1 MKGSVGKLT
10 YVLSLDLGTSG
21 LKGLLVD
28 QSGTVVETAT
38 ADYQLLTPNRGYSEQ
53 DPDEWFQ
60 ASKKVIK
67 ELIKLVPEAASQIE
81 GISFSGQMHSLVLL
95 DKEGSPLRNAI
106 LWNDVR
112 TTTQCE
118 RITEQLGVEL
128 IQVTKNKALEGFT
141 LPKILW
147 VQENEPGIWKK
158 TAQFL
163 LPKDYLRYKLTGVYH
178 MDYSDAAGT
187 LLLDLS
193 KKEWSPSILEQFDI
207 DPSVCPPLVN
217 STDQVGVLDSKVGQE
232 LGIENEIPVF
242 AGGADNACGAIGA
255 GIVNSDQ
262 AMASI
267 GTSGV
272 FLTYEEDGRRNYDGH
287 IHFFNHVAPDDYYS
301 MGVTLAAG
309 SSLNWFKNNF
319 APEASFEELLG
330 GIDQVSPGS
339 NGLLFAPYISGE
351 RTPYTDSK
359 IRGTFLGI
367 DISHTRDHFAR
378 AVLEGITYSL
388 RDTQEIMRQYFNKK
402 FKQIVSVGGG
412 AKNKEWL
419 QMQADIFNTPIV
431 TLSTEQGPGM
441 GAAMI
446 AAVGAGWF
454 EDFKACSERFVNY
467 QEEVQPNQENV
478 KKYEASYKLY
488 RKIYPTIKE
497 LSHQT
502 TAIN

>member
-1 MKGSVGKLT
+1 MS
-10 YVLSLDLGTSG
+10 YVLGLDLGTSG
-21 LKGLLVD
+21 LKGILVD
-28 QSGTVVETAT
+28 KEGRVVETTT
-38 ADYQLLTPNRGYSEQ
+38 ADYPLLTPQRGYSEQ
-53 DPDEWFQ
+53 NPEEWFK

-67 ELIKLVPEAASQIE
+67 ELIQLVPDAATEIE

-95 DKEGSPLRNAI
+95 DNEGTPLRNAI

-112 TTTQCE
+112 TTKQCE
-118 RITEQLGVEL
+118 IITETLGSEL
-128 IQVTKNKALEGFT
+128 IKITKNKALEGFT

-147 VQENEPGIWKK
+147 IKENEPEIWKQ

-163 LPKDYLRYKLTGVYH
+163 LPKDYLRYKFTGSYN

-187 LLLDLS
+187 LLLNIS
-193 KKEWSPSILEQFDI
+193 EKEWSESILEKFEI
-207 DPSVCPPLVN
+207 DASICPPLVN
-217 STDQVGVLDSKVGQE
+217 SEDQVGVLDKILGKE
-232 LGIENEIPVF
+232 LGLENEIPVF

-255 GIVNSDQ
+255 GIVKPEQ

-272 FLTYEEDGRRNYDGH
+272 FLTYEEDGEKDYDGH
-287 IHFFNHVAPDDYYS
+287 LHFFNHVAPNQYYS

-309 SSLNWFKNNF
+309 SSLNWYKDTF
-319 APEASFEELLG
+319 APDASFEELLAN
-330 GIDQVSPGS
+330 IHSVSPGS
-339 NGLLFAPYISGE
+339 DGLLFAPYISGE

-367 DISHTRDHFAR
+367 DISHTRDHFSR

-388 RDTQEIMRQYFNKK
+388 RDSQEIMRTYFNKT

-412 AKNKEWL
+412 AKNKDWL
-419 QMQADIFNTPIV
+419 QMQADIFNTPVV
-431 TLSTEQGPGM
+431 TLETEQGPGM

-454 EDFKACSERFVNY
+454 TDFKECSDVFVNY
-467 QEEVQPNQENV
+467 QEEVHPNSENV
-478 KKYEASYKLY
+478 KKYEESYNIY
-488 RKIYPTIKE
+488 REIYPTIKA

-502 TAIN
+502 TDI

>member
-1 MKGSVGKLT
+1 MG
-10 YVLSLDLGTSG
+10 
-21 LKGLLVD
+21 
-28 QSGTVVETAT
+28 
-38 ADYQLLTPNRGYSEQ
+38 
-53 DPDEWFQ
+53 
-60 ASKKVIK
+60 
-67 ELIKLVPEAASQIE
+67 
-81 GISFSGQMHSLVLL
+81 
-95 DKEGSPLRNAI
+95 
-106 LWNDVR
+106 
-112 TTTQCE
+112 
-118 RITEQLGVEL
+118 
-128 IQVTKNKALEGFT
+128 
-141 LPKILW
+141 
-147 VQENEPGIWKK
+147 
-158 TAQFL
+158 
-163 LPKDYLRYKLTGVYH
+163 
-178 MDYSDAAGT
+178 AGN
-187 LLLDLS
+187 
-193 KKEWSPSILEQFDI
+193 
-207 DPSVCPPLVN
+207 VN
-217 STDQVGVLDSKVGQE
+217 S
-232 LGIENEIPVF
+232 N
-242 AGGADNACGAIGA
+242 
-255 GIVNSDQ
+255 Q

>member
-1 MKGSVGKLT
+1 MS
-10 YVLSLDLGTSG
+10 YVLGLDLGTSG
-21 LKGLLVD
+21 LKGILVNKK
-28 QSGTVVETAT
+28 GEVVQTAT
-38 ADYQLLTPNRGYSEQ
+38 ADYPLLTLKRGYSEQ
-53 DPDEWFQ
+53 NPDEWFR
-60 ASKKVIK
+60 ASKEVIK
-67 ELIKLVPEAASQIE
+67 ELVQLVPEASSQIE

-95 DKEGSPLRNAI
+95 DKEGTPLRNAI

-112 TTTQCE
+112 TTKQCE
-118 RITEQLGVEL
+118 IITERLGEEL
-128 IQVTKNKALEGFT
+128 IKVTKNKALEGFT

-147 VQENEPGIWKK
+147 IKENEPEIWEQ

-163 LPKDYLRYKLTGVYH
+163 LPKDYLRYKLTGTYH

-187 LLLDLS
+187 LLLDVS
-193 KKEWSPSILEQFDI
+193 KNEWSQSILDQFEI
-207 DPSVCPPLVN
+207 AASICPPLVH
-217 STDQVGVLDSKVGQE
+217 SEDQVGVLDKE
-232 LGIENEIPVF
+232 LGKELGLENEIPIF

-255 GIVNSDQ
+255 GIVTPEQ

-272 FLTYEEDGRRNYDGH
+272 FLTYEEDGQKDYDGH
-287 IHFFNHVAPDDYYS
+287 IHFFNHVAPGNYYS

-309 SSLNWFKNNF
+309 SSLNWFKQTF
-319 APEASFEELLG
+319 APHESFEELLNN
-330 GIDQVSPGS
+330 IDQISPGS

-388 RDTQEIMRQYFNKK
+388 RDSQEIMRQYFKK
-402 FKQIVSVGGG
+402 TFKQIVSVGGG

-419 QMQADIFNTPIV
+419 QMQADIFNTPVV
-431 TLSTEQGPGM
+431 TLATEQGPGM

-454 EDFKACSERFVNY
+454 TDFEACTDVFVNH
-467 QEEVQPNQENV
+467 QEEVRPNPENV
-478 KKYEASYKLY
+478 KRYDASYKLY
-488 RKIYPTIKE
+488 REIYPTIKD

-502 TAIN
+502 TEIK